1 MIILGIGSNL
11 GSSTYGKPLEN
22 CKNAVENLKNFFLVS
37 KISNWYESEAI
48 PKSNQNWFVN
58 GVVQIK
64 TSLNEFEIIRILH
77 SIEKEF
83 GRNRKKKN
91 EPRILDLDIISFN
104 NKILNKNNLVI
115 PHPRMHLRKF
125 VLLPLRDINP
135 NWIHPILRIN
145 VNNLI
150 QKIKINQKINKIVE
164 NNMET

>member
-11 GSSTYGKPLEN
+11 GTTTSASPLEN
-22 CKNAVENLKNFFLVS
+22 CNNAVENLKNFFLVNQIS
-37 KISNWYESEAI
+37 KWYESEPI

-64 TSLNEFEIIRILH
+64 TSLNEFEVIRILQ

-83 GRNRKKKN
+83 GRSRKKKN
-91 EPRILDLDIISFN
+91 EPRILDLDIIAFN

-135 NWIHPILRIN
+135 YWVHPVLKMN

-150 QKIKINQKINKIVE
+150 QKINIDQKINIIVE
-164 NNMET
+164 NH